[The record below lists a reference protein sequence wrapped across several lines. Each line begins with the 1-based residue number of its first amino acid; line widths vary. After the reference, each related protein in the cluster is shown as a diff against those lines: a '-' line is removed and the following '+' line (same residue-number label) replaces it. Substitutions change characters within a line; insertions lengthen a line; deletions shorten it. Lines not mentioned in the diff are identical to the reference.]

1 MNWISTICREVGFR
15 RAPKVVAA
23 KAKST
28 ATVKAT
34 AIATAL
40 MVALAGGGC
49 RAVRGRKMI
58 QDANEL
64 YRRGKYQDAVALF
77 AEAEKLVPEL
87 PVLWLNKG
95 YTCRQLVIP
104 GARAADNRQAADCA
118 LAAFTR
124 LKELRPDDLRAEQ
137 LYEQTLFD
145 TDDLPALERLFS
157 ERSQKHPDDLD
168 AVRGLQ
174 QVYYKAGKWP
184 AALQWSRKAAALR
197 PTDAEA
203 QYGVGTF
210 IWQVLSS
217 RGGGAEMVSF
227 DPRPRPVEPGEDET
241 EAPAAHGKRSTKDAE
256 PAMRTPAPPPTAAN
270 DITGP
275 LRIELADEGIAY
287 LEKALALHPRYG
299 EAMTYLGLL
308 QRQKSFAYFAQPDKW
323 QAAVD
328 QARAWQEK
336 AAATKT
342 VATGAGK
349 P

>member
-1 MNWISTICREVGFR
+1 MNWTSTTCPDGARHR
-15 RAPKVVAA
+15 A
-23 KAKST
+23 KA
-28 ATVKAT
+28 APLA
-34 AIATAL
+34 AAL
-40 MVALAGGGC
+40 LMLLAGAGC

-64 YRRGKYQDAVALF
+64 YRRGRFQDAVALF

-95 YTCRQLVIP
+95 YTCRQLVVP
-104 GARAADNRQAADCA
+104 GLRSDDNRKAADCA
-118 LAAFTR
+118 LAAFAR
-124 LKELRPDDLRAEQ
+124 LKELRPDDARGDQ
-137 LYEQTLFD
+137 LYVQTLFE
-145 TDDLPALERLFS
+145 TDDLPALEQLFL

-168 AVRGLQ
+168 VVRGLQ
-174 QVYYKAGKWP
+174 QVYYKSGKWP

-227 DPRPRPVEPGEDET
+227 DPRPKVAEEDDADDAA
-241 EAPAAHGKRSTKDAE
+241 EAPSPRERGTKKGTPTERPPTA
-256 PAMRTPAPPPTAAN
+256 PAPPPIAAN
-270 DITGP
+270 DITGA
-275 LRIELADEGIAY
+275 LRVELADEGAAY
-287 LEKALALHPRYG
+287 LEKALALRPRYA

-308 QRQKSFAYFAQPDKW
+308 QRQKSFSYFADPEKW

-328 QARAWQEK
+328 RSREWQEK
-336 AAATKT
+336 AAA
-342 VATGAGK
+342 ARPAGK